1 MKHVILTHT
10 VSQGYIPAY
19 TDKNGSPIIYADE
32 AEAVTKITNA
42 MFEYNT
48 ARMNENEFQDL
59 ITEPEDFAVPLEEA
73 QKEYN
78 IKI

>member
-10 VSQGYIPAY
+10 VSQRYIPAY
-19 TDKNGSPIIYADE
+19 THKNGSPVIYADE
-32 AEAVTKITNA
+32 AEAIAKITNA

-59 ITEPEDFAVPLEEA
+59 MTEPDDFAVPLEEA